1 MAPEDAALLEAW
13 MLEDAPDAS
22 SAFVTA
28 PPPLAVHL
36 EAMRDLAG
44 NLSQRLE
51 ACLDGG
57 GGGGG
62 DALDL
67 GELLGVVGPLI
78 EKLRDALDGVE
89 TYRRAC
95 EGGRMLRLR
104 PDGLDELGSR
114 YAAGT
119 LGRCYFENGLVG
131 ADSEVHHPLG
141 PQVAAIQGL
150 ENGRDVLNIVPTGAG
165 KTAVPVSFAAAH
177 HAVEMLTVDS
187 AASTTSRLL
196 TCFGVVLSALV
207 STMLDQ
213 LGDLNGRFSGFSGHF
228 AVALRTTG
236 ASASRSRRGTSYP
249 CESLSLALTVDD
261 DGEDCDDS
269 CDDHTRWSDAKIIK
283 STTDGTL
290 APVLIYMTYERF
302 ALPHVH
308 AFLYKMLQ
316 AGRVT
321 VWVIDEVD
329 YLLSCDE
336 SFRPDALEVG
346 RGIDNLEAGAR
357 LRCATGG
364 CSDFVRPPRLATSAT
379 VPVHLEDA
387 VTRLVGLRSSEGGS
401 VLVLRAPVD
410 RANLELFYVKAGA
423 TAAARVEQLVFH
435 VANCGRAGY
444 PIVYVLGWRKAGQVW
459 RALVEDFKGRRDSR
473 PVLLVRSGL
482 SDREKRSVLAQFRD
496 AVEGAVLVMTNSGAR
511 GVHHPRSTDLILF
524 SVPGSVADK
533 VQIEGRTARGP
544 GARGTVLQ
552 FYSRSVLFETYP
564 VLRRSGVALAQFIRL
579 MAVYESIVWCQ
590 RWMVAA
596 EFGDVAAPRR
606 AAARPGCCAAC
617 NRFFEDEDFRENV
630 YDVDEA
636 ATKLLQLCAAEA
648 PPTFHQLTGKD
659 GRFVAWARDFG
670 VAARERIVLTLLT
683 GDVLSLPPQSPSER
697 SGGVRVATNPH
708 GVDARRRR
716 LGEKWAHVAFLP
728 AETADSS
735 LSGAARIEDDD
746 L

>member
-213 LGDLNGRFSGFSGHF
+213 ESDLNRRLGARF
-228 AVALRTTG
+228 AVALRRTTTRQ
-236 ASASRSRRGTSYP
+236 SRHRTSLVYEP
-249 CESLSLALTVDD
+249 YSLAATVD
-261 DGEDCDDS
+261 
-269 CDDHTRWSDAKIIK
+269 
-283 STTDGTL
+283 
-290 APVLIYMTYERF
+290 
-302 ALPHVH
+302 
-308 AFLYKMLQ
+308 
-316 AGRVT
+316 
-321 VWVIDEVD
+321 
-329 YLLSCDE
+329 
-336 SFRPDALEVG
+336 
-346 RGIDNLEAGAR
+346 EAM
-357 LRCATGG
+357 AT
-364 CSDFVRPPRLATSAT
+364 
-379 VPVHLEDA
+379 
-387 VTRLVGLRSSEGGS
+387 
-401 VLVLRAPVD
+401 
-410 RANLELFYVKAGA
+410 
-423 TAAARVEQLVFH
+423 
-435 VANCGRAGY
+435 
-444 PIVYVLGWRKAGQVW
+444 
-459 RALVEDFKGRRDSR
+459 
-473 PVLLVRSGL
+473 
-482 SDREKRSVLAQFRD
+482 
-496 AVEGAVLVMTNSGAR
+496 
-511 GVHHPRSTDLILF
+511 
-524 SVPGSVADK
+524 
-533 VQIEGRTARGP
+533 GRTATTTATTTP
-544 GARGTVLQ
+544 GGT
-552 FYSRSVLFETYP
+552 
-564 VLRRSGVALAQFIRL
+564 A
-579 MAVYESIVWCQ
+579 
-590 RWMVAA
+590 
-596 EFGDVAAPRR
+596 
-606 AAARPGCCAAC
+606 
-617 NRFFEDEDFRENV
+617 
-630 YDVDEA
+630 
-636 ATKLLQLCAAEA
+636 
-648 PPTFHQLTGKD
+648 
-659 GRFVAWARDFG
+659 
-670 VAARERIVLTLLT
+670 
-683 GDVLSLPPQSPSER
+683 
-697 SGGVRVATNPH
+697 
-708 GVDARRRR
+708 
-716 LGEKWAHVAFLP
+716 
-728 AETADSS
+728 
-735 LSGAARIEDDD
+735 
-746 L
+746 